1 MKEKQKNLIISLTT
15 SMEAIKSLLVDR
27 LIKSIL
33 DQTVIPFKIILSINK
48 EYVNYLSDSLKL
60 LIKNNT
66 IELIY
71 IKEDLHYLN
80 KYYYIPNKYKKNI
93 LVVVDDN
100 IIFEK
105 NAIENLLKSYI
116 LNPNAVSAR
125 RVYKMTFNNKGHLMP
140 FNLWIKD
147 YNREKRPKF
156 YLFAIH
162 GEGALFP
169 PNALNTIGN
178 FIFYFKKVMNASDF
192 IIKSFELK
200 ENIKTVY
207 VNNSK
212 KYYPINHTFYEK
224 YNKLLSISPNEYQLE
239 EDFGKKINLSIYQN
253 IIKEKVVIKNEIKE
267 YFLNTINKN
276 KVTNDTLLVSMTSY
290 PSRIYGIYEVFIS
303 LLSQS
308 ANISSYQCFLTL
320 SKEEFINGEK
330 DLPLNV

>member
-33 DQTVIPFKIILSINK
+33 EQTVIQFKIILSINK

-178 FIFYFKKVMNASDF
+178 
-192 IIKSFELK
+192 
-200 ENIKTVY
+200 
-207 VNNSK
+207 
-212 KYYPINHTFYEK
+212 
-224 YNKLLSISPNEYQLE
+224 
-239 EDFGKKINLSIYQN
+239 
-253 IIKEKVVIKNEIKE
+253 
-267 YFLNTINKN
+267 YFLFQK
-276 KVTNDTLLVSMTSY
+276 SY
-290 PSRIYGIYEVFIS
+290 E
-303 LLSQS
+303 
-308 ANISSYQCFLTL
+308 CF
-320 SKEEFINGEK
+320 
-330 DLPLNV
+330 